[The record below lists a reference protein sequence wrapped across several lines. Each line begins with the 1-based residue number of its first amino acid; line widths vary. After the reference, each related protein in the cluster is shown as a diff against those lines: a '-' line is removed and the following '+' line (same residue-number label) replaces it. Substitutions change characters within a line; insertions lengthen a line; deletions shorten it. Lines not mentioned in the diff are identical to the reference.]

1 MKRKINIKTVLMAL
15 VLLVSLGSCSKDFIE
30 RTPSDSLTPDVAL
43 ANENLL
49 KIALNGAYS
58 SLRVVGLYGRT
69 IPVIGDL
76 HGDNT
81 YVEKKNSGRYLL
93 WYNYSVS
100 ATDGDASDMWTN
112 AYTGIMR
119 ANRVIDADLTGGNV
133 EAIKAEAMGVRG
145 LLYFKLVNI
154 FAKQFSSDPTSLGVP
169 LVLHFVPYDLPA
181 RNTVAE
187 VYTQIIT
194 DLKAAYAKASP
205 YQNSA
210 TLSKYSIGAL
220 LAKAYLYSGDY
231 TNALAAAKDVIN
243 NGGFTLASASGLSAY
258 WHNPSTTTDKVETLF
273 EVDADVLNNN
283 GFDDLSGMY
292 LNGYNDIYAS
302 GDLYSLYSA
311 TDARADLMIE
321 GKTKSGSAAIIVNKY
336 VNAQSNDRDNIKVI
350 RLAEV
355 YLIAAEAAFRTSDEP
370 GALGFLNALMAKR
383 DPGFTY
389 ASAGDQLLTDIIT
402 ERRKELAF
410 EGDRLFDLNRLKLPI
425 VHGVNAGAIPVVPD
439 FVTVSY
445 PNDKRI
451 APIPQVELLS
461 NPSIAGQQNPGY

>member
-15 VLLVSLGSCSKDFIE
+15 VLWVSLGSCSKDFIE
-30 RTPSDSLTPDVAL
+30 RTPSDSLTPAVAL

-49 KIALNGAYS
+49 QIALNGAYA
-58 SLRVVGLYGRT
+58 SLRAVGLYGRT

-76 HGDNT
+76 HADNT

-93 WYNYSVS
+93 WYNYTVS

-119 ANRVIDADLTGGNV
+119 ANRVIDANLTGGNV
-133 EAIKAEAMGVRG
+133 DAIKAEAMGIRG

-154 FAKQFSSDPTSLGVP
+154 FAKQFSSDPASLGVP
-169 LVLHFVPYDLPA
+169 IVLHFVPYGLPA
-181 RNTVAE
+181 RNTVTE
-187 VYTQIIT
+187 VYTQIIA
-194 DLKAAYAKASP
+194 DLKAAYAKAGP
-205 YQNSA
+205 YKNSA

-220 LAKAYLYSGDY
+220 LAKAYLYSGDN
-231 TNALAAAKDVIN
+231 TNALATAKDVIN
-243 NGGFTLASASGLSAY
+243 NGGFTLAPASGLSAY
-258 WHNPSTTTDKVETLF
+258 WHNPATTTNKVETLF

-283 GFDDLSGMY
+283 GFNDLAGIY
-292 LNGYNDIYAS
+292 ENGYNDIYAS
-302 GDLYSLYSA
+302 GDLYKLYSA
-311 TDARADLMIE
+311 TDARKGLMIE
-321 GKTKSGSAAIIVNKY
+321 GKTKSGSAAIIVNKFA
-336 VNAQSNDRDNIKVI
+336 NAQNNDRDNIKVI

-370 GALGFLNALMAKR
+370 GALGFLNALMIKR
-383 DPGFTY
+383 DPAFIY
-389 ASAGDQLLTDIIT
+389 ASAGAQLLTDIIT

-425 VHGVNAGAIPVVPD
+425 IHGVNAGAIPVVPD
-439 FVTVSY
+439 YVTVSY

-461 NPSIAGQQNPGY
+461 NPSIAGQQNPSY